1 MSEQY
6 IYEQPIY
13 GEEIQ
18 YQTEINN
25 NHEESNQ
32 NQEQEIREFDL
43 QNYQQTKTKVTTL
56 PPIIYQQYE
65 NQPIYPQQNQFYN
78 NQIYFQNEPKEQLP
92 QFKPNGNNKENEDFN
107 QAKNFYQKPQTI
119 PNFNII
125 INNRNSKNIKQI
137 QPQISDRQPPSSSR
151 NPYRNYKYSQ
161 QSFRQIPN
169 QEIIIQPKIEK
180 NIAENPHVQQK
191 QVFEQENP
199 QIESD
204 FQPDIPLANSILS
217 LSQIPYELKENENP
231 QKNQIKKQIQPQL
244 IKSKVKQQQSY
255 VIPRRNPNLNLKQ
268 YEDSD
273 NDSHFVNAVDPG
285 SRTIILNK
293 QRNSKSSFQNEDNN
307 TSKKLEKKGSF
318 ISKKSLEASFV
329 QNKSERKNTKQLLNK
344 MDENENEIEFSYSL
358 ESADVNE
365 LENLKKTKVKKI
377 ENNNIQNFE
386 STSDSNKDNNCAEFN
401 SDNEEK
407 ENPIEEKIPDESNM
421 DMNKNLRHEIYSNQN
436 EEIEIRDVDDDLEYL
451 PTINDILKGNFKMLS
466 PPKKKKYH

>member
-1 MSEQY
+1 M
-6 IYEQPIY
+6 
-13 GEEIQ
+13 
-18 YQTEINN
+18 
-25 NHEESNQ
+25 
-32 NQEQEIREFDL
+32 
-43 QNYQQTKTKVTTL
+43 
-56 PPIIYQQYE
+56 
-65 NQPIYPQQNQFYN
+65 
-78 NQIYFQNEPKEQLP
+78 
-92 QFKPNGNNKENEDFN
+92 
-107 QAKNFYQKPQTI
+107 
-119 PNFNII
+119 
-125 INNRNSKNIKQI
+125 
-137 QPQISDRQPPSSSR
+137 
-151 NPYRNYKYSQ
+151 
-161 QSFRQIPN
+161 
-169 QEIIIQPKIEK
+169 
-180 NIAENPHVQQK
+180 
-191 QVFEQENP
+191 
-199 QIESD
+199 
-204 FQPDIPLANSILS
+204 
-217 LSQIPYELKENENP
+217 
-231 QKNQIKKQIQPQL
+231 
-244 IKSKVKQQQSY
+244 
-255 VIPRRNPNLNLKQ
+255 NLKQ

-318 ISKKSLEASFV
+318 ISKKSLEASFA

>member
-18 YQTEINN
+18 YQAEINN
-25 NHEESNQ
+25 NNEESNQ
-32 NQEQEIREFDL
+32 NQEQEIGEFDL

-78 NQIYFQNEPKEQLP
+78 NQIYFQNEPQEQLP
-92 QFKPNGNNKENEDFN
+92 QFQPNGNNKENEDFN

-204 FQPDIPLANSILS
+204 FQPDIPLANS
-217 LSQIPYELKENENP
+217 Q
-231 QKNQIKKQIQPQL
+231 
-244 IKSKVKQQQSY
+244 
-255 VIPRRNPNLNLKQ
+255 
-268 YEDSD
+268 
-273 NDSHFVNAVDPG
+273 
-285 SRTIILNK
+285 
-293 QRNSKSSFQNEDNN
+293 
-307 TSKKLEKKGSF
+307 
-318 ISKKSLEASFV
+318 AS
-329 QNKSERKNTKQLLNK
+329 
-344 MDENENEIEFSYSL
+344 
-358 ESADVNE
+358 
-365 LENLKKTKVKKI
+365 
-377 ENNNIQNFE
+377 
-386 STSDSNKDNNCAEFN
+386 
-401 SDNEEK
+401 
-407 ENPIEEKIPDESNM
+407 
-421 DMNKNLRHEIYSNQN
+421 
-436 EEIEIRDVDDDLEYL
+436 
-451 PTINDILKGNFKMLS
+451 
-466 PPKKKKYH
+466 